1 MRRMLVLP
9 ALMVALAV
17 CVSGEKLEA
26 PESKPV
32 RKLNTFVV
40 QPKHQD
46 AVSATPVLERKQ
58 LTVSSE
64 PPQLLG
70 SAADEPAQS
79 GVKLST
85 KTIYG
90 FLNFVT
96 TVGNTV
102 MVFTPGAG
110 TPAGAQSAEP
120 SPASVAPS
128 PSRTVPAIA
137 STASEPLPERRLRF
151 TTTEPSPSSEPDTTE
166 PPVIGRRKGKNLLWA
181 KLRERTPK
189 DRRPFV
195 LPQRRGLQ
203 IARSAAAL
211 LPTPPLERQFLSA
224 APASVVP
231 EPTPTPEL
239 DTPTVSERTV
249 AALRTVQAGE
259 EFSDPEPTELPTEE
273 GVTHVSSVIQ
283 GTVTEFPQ
291 LPAPAAEPEVLPIE
305 QLFASSEPE
314 EPAGE
319 PDSRPPVQ
327 SLQERLKARLQAAL
341 ASRPSRASAAGQR
354 RPFTL
359 VPEQRARAARPGR
372 PELLLSARRSPSR
385 SKSERRLS
393 AADRLKQRLLKQ
405 RQESLAEEEE
415 LTQEESPELLQEP
428 DQELGDPQ
436 PEVVAVNTYRP
447 TDATDFHYE
456 LSTMRALHHNTLG
469 RFTTSRWVTSTET
482 RTVRVSPTAT
492 QRAPPVSSTALPA
505 GATLGLFG
513 AAGLTPSSGSG
524 LDKVVMLPAV
534 QLDPSSP
541 SLPLKTMTETYRTT
555 QLLLKS
561 SVIPLVIGDSTRAFT
576 LTQSYQVTRLVTAL
590 KTMPPM
596 EVFQTAPPGLLHR
609 ERPLLAQG
617 SENQVDELGVPVV
630 RVPPPD
636 DLAAIGLFDVDRHES
651 EMNPEEFKLQQQAAA
666 PPAPTP
672 ALPPQL
678 GMLGALGQL
687 GQLGALA
694 QLSQLTPQQL
704 AYLQLLGPIFPGLQ
718 APHGALPAT
727 PQTIVTSSPV
737 TYSTITTRIHSQAVV
752 VTFRATPSTAY
763 ITSTTV
769 FPTVLTSYVT
779 STMKVHPT
787 SPLG

>member
-9 ALMVALAV
+9 ALVLALAV
-17 CVSGEKLEA
+17 CVFGEKL
-26 PESKPV
+26 
-32 RKLNTFVV
+32 
-40 QPKHQD
+40 
-46 AVSATPVLERKQ
+46 ATPVLETKQ

-120 SPASVAPS
+120 APASVAPS

-137 STASEPLPERRLRF
+137 TTASEPLPERRLRF
-151 TTTEPSPSSEPDTTE
+151 TTTEPSPSTESDATE

-239 DTPTVSERTV
+239 DTPTASERTF

-305 QLFASSEPE
+305 QLFSSSEPE
-314 EPAGE
+314 EPASE

-341 ASRPSRASAAGQR
+341 ASRPSRTSAAGQR

-415 LTQEESPELLQEP
+415 LAQEESPELLQEP
-428 DQELGDPQ
+428 DQELGESQ

-541 SLPLKTMTETYRTT
+541 SLPLKTMTETYSTT

-590 KTMPPM
+590 EDHAAHGGVPDGASGPA
-596 EVFQTAPPGLLHR
+596 APR
-609 ERPLLAQG
+609 EAAAGARVRRIRWT
-617 SENQVDELGVPVV
+617 SWVCPVV

-636 DLAAIGLFDVDRHES
+636 DLAAIGLFDVDQHES

-678 GMLGALGQL
+678 GMLGALGQLGQL